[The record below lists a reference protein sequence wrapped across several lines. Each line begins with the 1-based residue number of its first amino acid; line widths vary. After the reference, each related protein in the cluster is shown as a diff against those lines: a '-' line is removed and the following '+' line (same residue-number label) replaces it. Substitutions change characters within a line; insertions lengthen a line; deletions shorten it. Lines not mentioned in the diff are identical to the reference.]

1 MSHDDLS
8 DWNQVTKNFIQFME
22 RNNLFDKMYRLS
34 DQYRISNYCIE
45 CERGYV
51 SKARVTPSDYLSGL
65 NNLKQ
70 TNNAVLNKAIL

>member
-1 MSHDDLS
+1 MPIPD
-8 DWNQVTKNFIQFME
+8 
-22 RNNLFDKMYRLS
+22 
-34 DQYRISNYCIE
+34 YCIE